1 MDISHSVAAQ
11 RLQNPKPLLQKL
23 LHRKELS
30 LCKLLWKKIESQIQR
45 SKTTNRLEM
54 MSVAEEAEALK
65 SLGGLSLAAIVLLG
79 ELLRLLMNLSKK
91 KYLTISRKSSMRT
104 CSTRRIY
111 KIRLTSSGKF
121 TLTIIISETYL
132 RNKGSRSEI

>member
-54 MSVAEEAEALK
+54 MSVVEEAEALK
-65 SLGGLSLAAIVLLG
+65 LQGGLSLAAIVLLG

-132 RNKGSRSEI
+132 RNKSSRSEI

>member
-65 SLGGLSLAAIVLLG
+65 SQGGLSLAAIVLLG

-91 KYLTISRKSSMRT
+91 KYLTISRRSSMRT

-132 RNKGSRSEI
+132 RNKSSRSEI

>member
-54 MSVAEEAEALK
+54 MSVVEEAEALK
-65 SLGGLSLAAIVLLG
+65 LQGGLSLAAIVLLE

-132 RNKGSRSEI
+132 RNKSSRSEI

>member
-11 RLQNPKPLLQKL
+11 RLLNPKPLLQKL

-54 MSVAEEAEALK
+54 MSVVEEAEALK
-65 SLGGLSLAAIVLLG
+65 LQGGLSLAAIVLLG

-132 RNKGSRSEI
+132 RNKSSRSEI

>member
-54 MSVAEEAEALK
+54 MSVVEEAEALK
-65 SLGGLSLAAIVLLG
+65 LQGGLSLAAIVLLG

-91 KYLTISRKSSMRT
+91 KYLTISRRSSMRT

-132 RNKGSRSEI
+132 RNKSSRSEI

>member
-54 MSVAEEAEALK
+54 MSAVEEAEASK
-65 SLGGLSLAAIVLLG
+65 SQGGLSLAAIVLLG

-91 KYLTISRKSSMRT
+91 KYLTISRRSSMRT
-104 CSTRRIY
+104 CSTRRTY

-132 RNKGSRSEI
+132 RNKSSRSEI

>member
-54 MSVAEEAEALK
+54 MSVVEEAEALK
-65 SLGGLSLAAIVLLG
+65 SQGGLSLAAIVLLG

>member
-54 MSVAEEAEALK
+54 MSVGEEAEALK
-65 SLGGLSLAAIVLLG
+65 SQGGLSLAAIVLLG

-91 KYLTISRKSSMRT
+91 KYLTISRRSSMRT

-132 RNKGSRSEI
+132 RNKSSRSEI

>member
-54 MSVAEEAEALK
+54 MSVVEEAKALK
-65 SLGGLSLAAIVLLG
+65 LQGGLSLAAIVLLE

-132 RNKGSRSEI
+132 RNKSSRSEI

>member
-11 RLQNPKPLLQKL
+11 RLQNQKLLLQKL

-54 MSVAEEAEALK
+54 MSAVEEAEALK
-65 SLGGLSLAAIVLLG
+65 SQGGLSLAAIVLLG

-132 RNKGSRSEI
+132 RNKSSRSEI

>member
-54 MSVAEEAEALK
+54 MSVVEEAEALK
-65 SLGGLSLAAIVLLG
+65 LQGGLSLAAIVLLG

-91 KYLTISRKSSMRT
+91 KYLTISRRSSMRT